1 MKGFKV
7 LKIYLDIVLLENF
20 IMNYIILFSTAII
33 SKSKVK
39 YWKIGM
45 ASLIAGLY
53 SILNYLWNLGN
64 LESLLVKF
72 LISVMIVLI
81 GFESRKLKVIF
92 KQLILFYLVSFTFG
106 GISFMLL
113 FLINP
118 ANVVFENGLLVGIYP
133 VKVTIIGGILGAIVI
148 SVVSYLI
155 RDRMRT
161 KSMLCDLEIFYKG
174 KYQRLKTMIDT
185 GNLLKEPISQTDVII
200 VEKNSLRTIISDDI
214 LDHID
219 DIIQGKWLGS
229 RDDIYAYKLKVIP
242 FSSLGN
248 ENGLLIGF
256 KPDYIKILDEE
267 ECVRDDVMIG
277 IYNGK
282 LCKSNL
288 YTSLIGLDI
297 LNNKKTLK
305 EENWIR

>member
-1 MKGFKV
+1 M
-7 LKIYLDIVLLENF
+7 KIYLDIVLLENF

-33 SKSKVK
+33 SKSKVN
-39 YWKIGM
+39 YVKIGI
-45 ASLIAGLY
+45 ASFVAGLY
-53 SILNYLWNLGN
+53 SILNYLWNLGSV
-64 LESLLVKF
+64 ESFLVKF
-72 LISVMIVLI
+72 LISIMVILI
-81 GFESRKLKVIF
+81 GFDSRKIKIIV

-118 ANVVFENGLLVGIYP
+118 SNIVFENGLLVGSYP
-133 VKVTIIGGILGAIVI
+133 VKVTLIGGILGVIVI
-148 SVVSYLI
+148 FAVSYI
-155 RDRMRT
+155 IKDRLKT

-174 KYQRLKTMIDT
+174 KYQKLKTMIDT

-200 VEKNSLRTIISDDI
+200 VEKNSLRGMISDDI
-214 LDHID
+214 LDNLD
-219 DIIQGKWLGS
+219 NIIQGKWLDS
-229 RDDIYAYKLKVIP
+229 KEDIYSYKFKVIP

-267 ECVRDDVMIG
+267 ECIRDDVMIG
-277 IYNGK
+277 IYNGR

-297 LNNKKTLK
+297 LNNKKNLR
-305 EENWIR
+305 EENFLSLIHI

>member
-1 MKGFKV
+1 M
-7 LKIYLDIVLLENF
+7 KIYLDIVLIENF
-20 IMNYIILFSTAII
+20 IMNYMILFATALIC
-33 SKSKVK
+33 KSKIH
-39 YWKIGM
+39 YFKIGL
-45 ASLIAGLY
+45 ASLIAGFY

-64 LESLLVKF
+64 LESFCVKI
-72 LISVMIVLI
+72 LISVMMVLI
-81 GFESRKLKVIF
+81 SFENRKVKTVF

-118 ANVVFENGLLVGIYP
+118 AGIVFENGLLVGSYP
-133 VKVTIIGGILGAIVI
+133 VKVTLIGGVLGFVVIAIVSAI
-148 SVVSYLI
+148 I
-155 RDRMRT
+155 KDRLRA

-174 KYQRLKTMIDT
+174 NYRKLKTMIDT

-200 VEKNSLRTIISDDI
+200 VEKNSLRGMIPDEI
-214 LDHID
+214 LDNID
-219 DIIQGKWLGS
+219 SILQGKWLDS
-229 RDDIYAYKLKVIP
+229 KEDIYAYKFKVIP

-267 ECVRDDVMIG
+267 ECVRKDVIIG

-297 LNNKKTLK
+297 LTKGKSLVK
-305 EENWIR
+305 EPSIHS

>member
-1 MKGFKV
+1 M
-7 LKIYLDIVLLENF
+7 KIYLDIVLLENF
-20 IMNYIILFSTAII
+20 IMNYIILFSTAMI
-33 SKSKVK
+33 SRTKVNFL
-39 YWKIGM
+39 KIGI
-45 ASLIAGLY
+45 ASFVAGIY
-53 SILNYLWNLGN
+53 SILNYLWNLGKV
-64 LESLLVKF
+64 ESLFVKF
-72 LISVMIVLI
+72 LISIMIVLI
-81 GFESRKLKVIF
+81 GFDSRKLKIIF
-92 KQLILFYLVSFTFG
+92 KQLLLFYLVSFTFG

-118 ANVVFENGLLVGIYP
+118 NYVVFENGVLVGTYP
-133 VKVTIIGGILGAIVI
+133 MKVTLMGGMLGVVVI
-148 SVVSYLI
+148 TAVSYSI
-155 RDRMRT
+155 KDRLKT

-174 KYQRLKTMIDT
+174 KYQKLKTMIDT

-200 VEKNSLRTIISDDI
+200 VEKNSLRGIIADDL
-214 LDHID
+214 LDNLDNIM
-219 DIIQGKWLGS
+219 QGKWLQAKE
-229 RDDIYAYKLKVIP
+229 DIYAYKFKIIP

-267 ECVRDDVMIG
+267 ECIRDDVMIG

-297 LNNKKTLK
+297 LNHRKALR
-305 EENWIR
+305 EENGMK